1 MESSPLGISVTSTA
15 INSFQIQPF
24 SIISLK
30 KPTSFPSHHVS
41 PSSYEFPPFSH
52 SKSGLCRASE
62 VVDLF
67 PALCSQVRIR
77 EARMMDYWE
86 VAETHCS
93 CFFPEYSFPLDFLLR
108 IDRLLLAMLAA
119 MLTSLS
125 RPRACKRICLVAV
138 IGNGSGTSIH
148 QTLSSFPSILNK
160 EYVAGILTLDNFA
173 DYLPRKGPR
182 RWRRTG
188 IAYISNVAVRE
199 NFRGKGIAKKL
210 IGKAESM
217 ARSWG
222 CRAVALHCDLNNSM
236 ATKLYKGQGY
246 KCVKVPKGAKWP
258 QPRSSPDIT
267 FNFMMKLLNNSPAS
281 H

>member
-1 MESSPLGISVTSTA
+1 MTGLK
-15 INSFQIQPF
+15 F
-24 SIISLK
+24 SICNLFKKLK
-30 KPTSFPSHHVS
+30 LSRCKFG
-41 PSSYEFPPFSH
+41 YE
-52 SKSGLCRASE
+52 GLCRASE

-77 EARMMDYWE
+77 EARLVDYWE

-119 MLTSLS
+119 MLTALS
-125 RPRACKRICLVAV
+125 RPRACKRICLVAD
-138 IGNGSGTSIH
+138 IGSGSSHH

-160 EYVAGILTLDNFA
+160 GYVAGILTLDNFA

-182 RWRRTG
+182 RRRRTG

-222 CRAVALHCDLNNSM
+222 CRAIALHCDLNNSM

-267 FNFMMKLLNNSPAS
+267 FNFMMKLLNNSAAS
-281 H
+281 D

>member
-1 MESSPLGISVTSTA
+1 MLTPLLGISVTSTA
-15 INSFQIQPF
+15 INSFKIQQF
-24 SIISLK
+24 SLK

-41 PSSYEFPPFSH
+41 PFSPN
-52 SKSGLCRASE
+52 KSGLCRASE

-77 EARMMDYWE
+77 EARLVDYWE

-119 MLTSLS
+119 MLTALS
-125 RPRACKRICLVAV
+125 RPRACKRICLVAD
-138 IGNGSGTSIH
+138 IGSGSSHH

-160 EYVAGILTLDNFA
+160 GYVAGILTLDNFA

-182 RWRRTG
+182 RRRRTG

-222 CRAVALHCDLNNSM
+222 CRAIALHCDLNNSM

-267 FNFMMKLLNNSPAS
+267 FNFMMKLLNNSAAS
-281 H
+281 D